1 MLFGGLI
8 YIFFRSTNLLMFD
21 WFKYIGIYN
30 YILFFRNYIE
40 LSFLP
45 NWIIY
50 SIPDGIWI
58 YSLTSF
64 MIIIWGKEKKK
75 WPKIVWLSMGP
86 VLGIGAEIG
95 QLLSIIPGH
104 FDLID
109 LFFCIIASMLP
120 FYFLRNSLYFNIR
133 NFF

>member
-21 WFKYIGIYN
+21 WFKAVGIYN
-30 YILFFRNYIE
+30 YILSFRDYIE
-40 LSFLP
+40 SCFLP

-50 SIPDGIWI
+50 SLPDGIWI

-64 MIIIWGKEKKK
+64 MIIIWGKGKNKWEK
-75 WPKIVWLSMGP
+75 IFWLSMGP
-86 VLGIGAEIG
+86 VLGTGAEIG
-95 QLLSIIPGH
+95 QFLLIVPGH

-109 LFFCIIASMLP
+109 LFFCIFASILP
-120 FYFLRNSLYFNIR
+120 FYLLRNSL
-133 NFF
+133 